1 MIARI
6 TVAFIL
12 IVAIGGIY
20 LNFTTPHAKEQLF
33 DSGLWINLN
42 GESMLSDPGCIRGGM
57 ALSLIRNDRLIGLH
71 KTEVLALLGDTKDPN
86 SSTEF
91 RYSLG
96 QCHWDWKHSSMV
108 VRFNAS
114 DIVTDTFIEAE
125 DFTKN

>member
-20 LNFTTPHAKEQLF
+20 LNFTTPHTKEQSF

-42 GESMLSDPGCIRGGM
+42 GESMLNDPGCVRGGM
-57 ALSLIRNDRLIGLH
+57 ALSLIRNDRLIGLQ
-71 KTEVLALLGDTKDPN
+71 KTEVFALLGSTKSPTD
-86 SSTEF
+86 STEF

-96 QCHWDWKHSSMV
+96 QCHWNWKHSSMV